1 MTGWSCNEN
10 NTTKKL
16 LINKYVQWGSLSIQI
31 YQRDLFVLIG
41 VPHVCFKFSKKTIV
55 STVYKRLN
63 LTLLHNYFFVHI
75 KFRKRSSHW
84 VFPKD
89 INYQKSIGFLHL
101 HRTLYITSLRD
112 DFFTYIET
120 ISNLEFNSGGIIHSK
135 KTGYH
140 DEELS
145 SKQVSYKKMS
155 SFTTLI

>member
-1 MTGWSCNEN
+1 M
-10 NTTKKL
+10 
-16 LINKYVQWGSLSIQI
+16 QWGSLSIQI

-41 VPHVCFKFSKKTIV
+41 VRHVCFKFLKKTIV

-101 HRTLYITSLRD
+101 HRTLYITSLRN

-145 SKQVSYKKMS
+145 SKQVSYTKMS

>member
-41 VPHVCFKFSKKTIV
+41 VPHVCLKFSKKTIV

-101 HRTLYITSLRD
+101 HRTLYITSLRN
-112 DFFTYIET
+112 DFFTYIGDNIKFRIQQWWNNSLQKNW
-120 ISNLEFNSGGIIHSK
+120 ISRWRIVK
-135 KTGYH
+135 
-140 DEELS
+140 
-145 SKQVSYKKMS
+145 
-155 SFTTLI
+155 